1 MISLACQWVPPIRAL
16 EAKESLPPP
25 LPPLAL
31 RFRACDLKKSDQLS
45 SRTFFFG
52 GRKGKEGLQLMK
64 SGKSLPISF
73 VRLLAGM
80 RG

>member
-1 MISLACQWVPPIRAL
+1 MDRRAGAASVSIVIGVMQMQIRVASG
-16 EAKESLPPP
+16 EPG
-25 LPPLAL
+25 
-31 RFRACDLKKSDQLS
+31 S